1 MNMSIAARAAIKAK
15 LNEYFAPSREV
26 LVIFRWP
33 ATKAANSYEYADVVA
48 NEFFDSLAR
57 HFSILGEHSE
67 LRLRLADICGEGI
80 HSLPQDALGAWQFI
94 MTCPEG
100 SSHKGNIITL
110 QTVIEAINLE
120 FLDRFG
126 ARVISDQDIRG
137 SSVVYTIN
145 PIDLEARTIHE
156 LSHRKISVYVASELK
171 KQCGDDRRGGHVVP
185 IKLNFEVSSRY
196 ITPPELRMVVP
207 LIGST
212 IKDYFTV
219 YSVNTSYPDGENL
232 NVLINAVVVES
243 PEDPGESPDFEYMM
257 LKKLGDR
264 LRKLNRDLRQVTA
277 FSFIDNIAVES
288 RGPKMAFDIVRI
300 SDPIMEVHPFLL
312 ADDDE
317 ASGDRTGG
325 IGSTG
330 D

>member
-1 MNMSIAARAAIKAK
+1 MNMSIAARAAIKSK
-15 LNEYFAPSREV
+15 LTEYFAPSREV

-33 ATKAANSYEYADVVA
+33 ATKAANSCEYADVVV

-57 HFSILGEHSE
+57 HFSILGARSK
-67 LRLRLADICGEGI
+67 LRLRLADICGEGL
-80 HSLPQDALGAWQFI
+80 HALPRDTLGAWQFI

-100 SSHKGNIITL
+100 STTDGNMITL
-110 QTVIEAINLE
+110 QTMIESINLE

-137 SSVVYTIN
+137 SSMVYTIN
-145 PIDLEARTIHE
+145 PIDLENKAIYE
-156 LSHRKISVYVASELK
+156 LSHRKISTYVASELK
-171 KQCGDDRRGGHVVP
+171 KQCGNDSRGGHVVP

-212 IKDYFTV
+212 IKDYFTA

-232 NVLINAVVVES
+232 NVLINAVVVEP
-243 PEDPGESPDFEYMM
+243 PEDPGESPDFEYVMI
-257 LKKLGDR
+257 KKLGDR

-277 FSFIDNIAVES
+277 FSFIDNITVES
-288 RGPKMAFDIVRI
+288 SGPKMTFDIVRI
-300 SDPIMEVHPFLL
+300 SDPITEV
-312 ADDDE
+312 E
-317 ASGDRTGG
+317 TC
-325 IGSTG
+325 
-330 D
+330 

>member
-1 MNMSIAARAAIKAK
+1 MNMSIAARTAIKAK
-15 LNEYFAPSREV
+15 LTEYFALSREV

-33 ATKAANSYEYADVVA
+33 ATKAANSCEYADVVV

-57 HFSILGEHSE
+57 HFSRLGEHSE

-80 HSLPQDALGAWQFI
+80 HSLPRDALGAWHFI

-100 SSHKGNIITL
+100 STTNRNMITL
-110 QTVIEAINLE
+110 QTVIESINLE

-145 PIDLEARTIHE
+145 PIDLENKAIHE
-156 LSHRKISVYVASELK
+156 LSHRKISTYVASALK
-171 KQCGDDRRGGHVVP
+171 KQCGNDSRGGYVVP

-212 IKDYFTV
+212 IKDYFTA
-219 YSVNTSYPDGENL
+219 YSINTSYPDGENL
-232 NVLINAVVVES
+232 NVLINAVVVDS
-243 PEDPGESPDFEYMM
+243 PEDTGESRDFEYTQ

-264 LRKLNRDLRQVTA
+264 LHKLNRDLRQVTA
-277 FSFIDNIAVES
+277 FSFIDNITVES
-288 RGPKMAFDIVRI
+288 SGPKMTFDIVRI
-300 SDPIMEVHPFLL
+300 SDPITEV
-312 ADDDE
+312 
-317 ASGDRTGG
+317 RTC
-325 IGSTG
+325 
-330 D
+330 

>member
-1 MNMSIAARAAIKAK
+1 MNMSITARDDIKGRLIRAF
-15 LNEYFAPSREV
+15 ETIPDI
-26 LVIFRWP
+26 LVTFRWP
-33 ATKAANSYEYADVVA
+33 ATKAANSCEYADVVV

-57 HFSILGEHSE
+57 HFSILGERSKT
-67 LRLRLADICGEGI
+67 RLRLADICGEGL
-80 HSLPQDALGAWQFI
+80 HALPRDALGAWQFI

-100 SSHKGNIITL
+100 STLEGNMITL
-110 QTVIEAINLE
+110 QTMIESINLE

-156 LSHRKISVYVASELK
+156 LSHRKISIYVASELK

-219 YSVNTSYPDGENL
+219 YSVNTSYPCDENL
-232 NVLINAVVVES
+232 NVLINAVVVER
-243 PEDPGESPDFEYMM
+243 PEDPEN
-257 LKKLGDR
+257 R
-264 LRKLNRDLRQVTA
+264 LILN
-277 FSFIDNIAVES
+277 
-288 RGPKMAFDIVRI
+288 M
-300 SDPIMEVHPFLL
+300 
-312 ADDDE
+312 
-317 ASGDRTGG
+317 
-325 IGSTG
+325 
-330 D
+330 

>member
-1 MNMSIAARAAIKAK
+1 MNKIKTMKRKEILQNLKFVEEIVIRTSAIA
-15 LNEYFAPSREV
+15 EYEV
-26 LVIFRWP
+26 THP
-33 ATKAANSYEYADVVA
+33 EDYANSIDEMRGV
-48 NEFFDSLAR
+48 
-57 HFSILGEHSE
+57 
-67 LRLRLADICGEGI
+67 
-80 HSLPQDALGAWQFI
+80 
-94 MTCPEG
+94 
-100 SSHKGNIITL
+100 
-110 QTVIEAINLE
+110 
-120 FLDRFG
+120 RFG

-145 PIDLEARTIHE
+145 PIYLEARTIHE

-232 NVLINAVVVES
+232 NVLINAVVVER
-243 PEDPGESPDFEYMM
+243 PEDPGESPDFEYVM

-277 FSFIDNIAVES
+277 FSFIDNITIENS
-288 RGPKMAFDIVRI
+288 GPKMTFDIVRI
-300 SDPIMEVHPFLL
+300 SDPITEV
-312 ADDDE
+312 
-317 ASGDRTGG
+317 GTC
-325 IGSTG
+325 
-330 D
+330 